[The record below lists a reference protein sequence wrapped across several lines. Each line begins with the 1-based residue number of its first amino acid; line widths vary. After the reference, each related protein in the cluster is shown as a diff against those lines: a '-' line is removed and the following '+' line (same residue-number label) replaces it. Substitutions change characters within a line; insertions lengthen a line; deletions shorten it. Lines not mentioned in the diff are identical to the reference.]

1 MRFIAYVAFFLFT
14 LLCIIVALSNSTQ
27 VVFSLYPLPIEQQMP
42 VFMLFFIGVF
52 VGLFGGWVV
61 SILSGIR
68 HARRHREAA
77 KTILNLEK
85 QLKNH
90 ISPHNNLSKSE

>member
-1 MRFIAYVAFFLFT
+1 MRFIAYVAFVLFT
-14 LLCIIVALSNSTQ
+14 LLCIIVALSNGTS
-27 VVFSLYPLPIEQQMP
+27 VVFSLYPLPFEQEMP

-68 HARRHREAA
+68 HARRHRTAA
-77 KTILNLEK
+77 KKIQDLEK

-90 ISPHNNLSKSE
+90 ISPQN